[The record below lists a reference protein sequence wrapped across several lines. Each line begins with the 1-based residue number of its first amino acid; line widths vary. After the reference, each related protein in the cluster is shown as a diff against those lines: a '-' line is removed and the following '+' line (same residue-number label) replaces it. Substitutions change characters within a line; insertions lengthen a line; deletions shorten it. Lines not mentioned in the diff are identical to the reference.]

1 MKLANDQDCV
11 GKTGKNQQKLQY
23 TKVHRNTENGLI
35 IAHQQ
40 LTVMTKNWLCHSDKT
55 WKVSVLTLNYCVIN
69 CIVNFLPKKNK
80 HLSSNEI

>member
-40 LTVMTKNWLCHSDKT
+40 LTVGLMTKN
-55 WKVSVLTLNYCVIN
+55 
-69 CIVNFLPKKNK
+69 
-80 HLSSNEI
+80 